1 MSFLSGKNV
10 LLGISGGIAA
20 YKTPLIVRL
29 LKKRKC
35 NVRVIMTPSAKDFV
49 SPLTLSTLS
58 ENDVLSTFTSE
69 SKDNKRWNGEMIYV
83 DGNENSKYVN
93 GEVVKEY
100 NEPLTLINAQ
110 SRGHF
115 S

>member
-58 ENDVLSTFTSE
+58 ENDVHSTFTSQ
-69 SKDNKRWNGEMIYV
+69 SKDNKRWNNHVSIAKWA
-83 DGNENSKYVN
+83 N
-93 GEVVKEY
+93 
-100 NEPLTLINAQ
+100 LLIIAPAT
-110 SRGHF
+110 
-115 S
+115 